1 MEKILVMRKIIIA
14 IDGPAASGKSTTAKL
29 LARRIGYVYLDTGA
43 MYRACALAAK
53 RRQANIDDPFQILEI
68 MSTIKIEIEYS
79 DGGNLVYLDNEDVTG
94 EIREPDLSLL
104 ASAIS
109 AKRPVREKMVD
120 MQRELGK
127 DGGVILDGRDIGTV
141 VFPDAELKFF
151 MVAPVEIRAQRR
163 YQELLGKSIQVDY
176 EEVLQEL
183 KERDMADS
191 SRALAPLI
199 PAEDAI
205 QIDTGELS
213 IDEQVELLYKHLQKL
228 MVAS

>member
-43 MYRACALAAK
+43 MYRACAQAAK

-109 AKRPVREKMVD
+109 AKRPVREK
-120 MQRELGK
+120 
-127 DGGVILDGRDIGTV
+127 
-141 VFPDAELKFF
+141 
-151 MVAPVEIRAQRR
+151 
-163 YQELLGKSIQVDY
+163 
-176 EEVLQEL
+176 
-183 KERDMADS
+183 
-191 SRALAPLI
+191 
-199 PAEDAI
+199 
-205 QIDTGELS
+205 
-213 IDEQVELLYKHLQKL
+213 
-228 MVAS
+228 

>member
-1 MEKILVMRKIIIA
+1 MRKIIIA

-213 IDEQVELLYKHLQKL
+213 IDEQVELLHEHFQKL